1 MADGK
6 FTLFVKSAGGIAIL
20 LSSSWRVALG
30 AMGYQN
36 PLNDGQEFIVVGILG
51 IFGSYF
57 LTRKMFENWD
67 NEILAK
73 NK

>member
-6 FTLFVKSAGGIAIL
+6 FSLFVKGAGGIAIL
-20 LSSSWRVALG
+20 LSSSWRVSLG

-36 PLNDGQEFIVVGILG
+36 PLNDGQEFLVVGILG
-51 IFGSYF
+51 LIGSYF
-57 LTRKMFENWD
+57 LSRKLFKNWE

>member
-6 FTLFVKSAGGIAIL
+6 LLLFAKSTCAIAIFL
-20 LSSSWRVALG
+20 TSSWRVALSYLG
-30 AMGYQN
+30 QEN
-36 PLNDGQEFIVVGILG
+36 PLNGGQEFIVVGILG
-51 IFGSYF
+51 MIGSYF
-57 LTRKMFENWD
+57 LTRKMFKNWE